1 MQFVGVVIDDKQFIL
16 IIGAEAQMYDFDG
29 IHQTFPPKGKWREGD
44 AAIGI
49 CDGGPA
55 NFSVLYD
62 MDAKT
67 FGPFALSKI
76 GGLGT
81 YIPNTRYPEMH

>member
-1 MQFVGVVIDDKQFIL
+1 MPFNSLGVVIDDKKFML
-16 IIGAEAQMYDFDG
+16 IIGAEAQMYDFNG
-29 IHQTFPPKGKWREGD
+29 IYQNFPPKGKWREGD

-62 MDAKT
+62 LNAKT
-67 FGPFALSKI
+67 FRPIRSLKNWRSGHIHTK
-76 GGLGT
+76 
-81 YIPNTRYPEMH
+81 YEIP